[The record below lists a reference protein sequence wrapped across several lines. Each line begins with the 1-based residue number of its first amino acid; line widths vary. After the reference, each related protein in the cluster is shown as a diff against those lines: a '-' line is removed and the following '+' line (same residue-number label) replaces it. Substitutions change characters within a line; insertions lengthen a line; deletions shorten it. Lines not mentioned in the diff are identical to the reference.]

1 MGQSINLYKCTTV
14 IRILLTKMAD
24 ATVKTGGDIGSLVG
38 TLAGTAAGI
47 LTAPYLGLFG
57 LPYVAYT
64 GLMAYIGNK
73 AGKNL

>member
-1 MGQSINLYKCTTV
+1 
-14 IRILLTKMAD
+14 MAD